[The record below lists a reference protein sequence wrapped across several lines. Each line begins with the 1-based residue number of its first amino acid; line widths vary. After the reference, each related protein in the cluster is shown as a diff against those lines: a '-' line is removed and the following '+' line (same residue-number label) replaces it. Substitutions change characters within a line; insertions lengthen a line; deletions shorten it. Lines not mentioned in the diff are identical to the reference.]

1 MSMIKIT
8 INNKEYQVDTNISI
22 LQACEQ
28 VGIELPRFCY
38 HEKLS
43 VAGNCRM
50 CLVEIQKS
58 PKPVVSCAMP
68 VSKDMVIYTETPL
81 VKKAR
86 EAVIEFLLVNHPLDC
101 PICDQ
106 GGECDLQDETL
117 AYGSDRGRFFEFKR
131 TVEDKE
137 CGPIVKTIMT
147 RCIHCTRCVR
157 FSAEIAGNEVLG
169 AFGRGQE
176 TEIGTYV
183 QSFIKTEL
191 SGNLVDLCPVG
202 ALTSKPYS
210 FITRNWELQKLDTI
224 DFFDGVCSDIVVQTR
239 NVGFSKNQSDKSTYK
254 EDILRI
260 LPRLNGVYSENWIS
274 DRTRYAFDG
283 LKKQRLQ
290 VPTVLREKGQ
300 YQETS
305 WGVAMSL
312 VCDAMVYNIDSSTIT
327 FDNILRSKSER
338 HAKRIVGI
346 FENIADLEGLYA
358 FSQILKFYGHTD
370 IQYSNYKL
378 NSNNDAPFF
387 YSLNRTVASLQNLGS
402 LLLIGTNPRYEASLF
417 NTLLRKYQNKNSL
430 SFFTVGS
437 YASLNLKQNHIGNSI
452 RSLLMLTENRSKVA
466 SMLYLSKRPSVILGF
481 ENFKNKGSF
490 VLQNIVRIL
499 GKKLLSKTKSGDR
512 FGVLHANTATLGL
525 THLGIQPGVRSILH
539 LSTQEDKEHHILFTW
554 NVMNLDVSKWVSSKE
569 YTNVFAL
576 GTHNIE
582 NINPDVYLPITSFY
596 EKDNYVYNIEG
607 RLRKGN
613 KVVSS
618 PINTRNVDMICYMI
632 ANMHFGLEAFAE
644 TLWSFEDEINVHNTL
659 EVINKTF
666 ELNCFIF
673 FENEKVAPLFV
684 FQPILSKFYM
694 VDPISKLSSIMG
706 ECSLF
711 LEKENNF

>member
-1 MSMIKIT
+1 MSMINIT

-50 CLVEIQKS
+50 CLVEVQKS

-68 VSKDMVIYTETPL
+68 VAKDMVIYTETPL

-131 TVEDKE
+131 SVEDKE

-169 AFGRGQE
+169 SFGRGQE

-210 FITRNWELQKLDTI
+210 FITRNWELQKSDTI

-239 NVGFSKNQSDKSTYK
+239 NVGYIKNQSVQASYK
-254 EDILRI
+254 EDILRV

-283 LKKQRLQ
+283 LKTQRIQ
-290 VPTVLREKGQ
+290 VPTILREKGQ
-300 YQETS
+300 YEEVS
-305 WGVAMSL
+305 WTTALAVIAES
-312 VCDAMVYNIDSSTIT
+312 MVYNVDSNVMLEDET
-327 FDNILRSKSER
+327 SK
-338 HAKRIVGI
+338 KRIFGI
-346 FENIADLEGLYA
+346 FENIADLEGLYV
-358 FSQILKFYGHTD
+358 FSQILKFYGSSD
-370 IQYSNYKL
+370 IQYGNYKL
-378 NSNNDAPFF
+378 NVNSDAPFF

-402 LLLIGTNPRYEASLF
+402 LLLIGTNPRFEASLL
-417 NTLLRKYQNKNSL
+417 NTLLRKFQNKNAL
-430 SFFTVGS
+430 SFFTLGVYS
-437 YASLNLKQNHIGNSI
+437 SLNMKQNHLGNSV
-452 RSLLMLTENRSKVA
+452 RSLLMLTENRSKVV
-466 SMLYLSKRPSVILGF
+466 SNLYLSKRPSIILGF
-481 ENFKNKGSF
+481 ENFKNKGGF
-490 VLQNIVRIL
+490 VLQNIVRML
-499 GKKLLSKTKSGDR
+499 GKKLLTKTKSGDR
-512 FGVLHANTATLGL
+512 FGILHANTATLGL
-525 THLGIQPGVRSILH
+525 THLGIQPGVRSILN
-539 LSTQEDKEHHILFTW
+539 LTSVEDKEAHIMFAL
-554 NVMNLDVSKWVSSKE
+554 NVMHLDSSKWISSKE
-569 YTNVFAL
+569 YTNVIAL
-576 GTHNIE
+576 GTHKIE
-582 NINPDVYLPITSFY
+582 GVNPDIYLPITSFY
-596 EKDNYVYNIEG
+596 EKNNYVVNVEG

-618 PINTRNVDMICYMI
+618 PLNARNVDVICSMI
-632 ANMHFGLEAFAE
+632 ANMHFNLEHFVE
-644 TLWSFEDEINVHNTL
+644 TLWSFEDEVNVHNSL

-673 FENEKVAPLFV
+673 FENEKVAPLFI
-684 FQPILSKFYM
+684 FQSIMTKFYM
-694 VDPISKLSSIMG
+694 VDPISKSSSIMG